1 MKATRGAACYKHP
14 IMKAREEFDESSH
27 PRQFVLPEV
36 NFDAVDYCHMIN
48 WEAVDCTEPPL
59 TVGMSMDDVMEAYK
73 SPMILPDYPN
83 HTQGVERAVRVV
95 EQVAPK
101 RAGYTG
107 RHRQILKLLKS
118 REMVSSFNTKKDD
131 AVF

>member
-1 MKATRGAACYKHP
+1 MLYFIFVFHVIDLVTVLQ
-14 IMKAREEFDESSH
+14 REPKLIRE
-27 PRQFVLPEV
+27 
-36 NFDAVDYCHMIN
+36 
-48 WEAVDCTEPPL
+48 L
-59 TVGMSMDDVMEAYK
+59 TMGMSMNDIMEAYK
-73 SPMILPDYPN
+73 SPLILPDYPN

-95 EQVAPK
+95 EVVAPK